1 MLPPT
6 GFRISR
12 DAEFIKQRLCVG
24 VTPQVIE
31 TRGSR
36 DEDTREGGQP
46 MRGVAGSIFLITIVR
61 EPAGSCFK
69 PSVVLPM
76 L

>member
-12 DAEFIKQRLCVG
+12 DAEFIKQRLCVD

-36 DEDTREGGQP
+36 DEDTREGG
-46 MRGVAGSIFLITIVR
+46 SFWITIVR